1 MNSPVWAIVDFDA
14 LKAMTRGGND
24 FPPFFRPAPGLDVD
38 GKARA
43 GVSSFAAFCS
53 ADLRRGASLS
63 AGDAFVAAFGRRNG
77 NVFGQV
83 SGKRVCGQRGATRG
97 DAMMY
102 RQGRWRKSRGTV
114 RSACGRR
121 DGPVAGRS
129 CAEIPQNVPACGEEC
144 GGGALPGQEQ
154 HERRGSIRQMRQGG
168 KDASVRKPAM
178 RGRRKVWRRVSHEG
192 RRRNE
197 GGQEDGTRK
206 TAQEKRR
213 NQCGAANPLRVAN
226 VNRRGRGTG
235 KAVRRAICA
244 P

>member
-1 MNSPVWAIVDFDA
+1 MI
-14 LKAMTRGGND
+14 
-24 FPPFFRPAPGLDVD
+24 PPFFRPASGLDGD
-38 GKARA
+38 GKAPKGGQEFVRR
-43 GVSSFAAFCS
+43 FLAADS
-53 ADLRRGASLS
+53 RRGASLN

-83 SGKRVCGQRGATRG
+83 SGKRVCGRRGATRRCIGRG
-97 DAMMY
+97 DGA
-102 RQGRWRKSRGTV
+102 RGRGTV
-114 RSACGRR
+114 RIACGRR

-168 KDASVRKPAM
+168 NDASVRKPAM

-192 RRRNE
+192 
-197 GGQEDGTRK
+197 GQEDGTRK

-213 NQCGAANPLRVAN
+213 SESPPR
-226 VNRRGRGTG
+226 RERGRPRGGTG

>member
-1 MNSPVWAIVDFDA
+1 MI
-14 LKAMTRGGND
+14 
-24 FPPFFRPAPGLDVD
+24 PPFFRPAPGLDVD

-53 ADLRRGASLS
+53 ADSRRGASLN
-63 AGDAFVAAFGRRNG
+63 AGDALMAAFGRRNG

-83 SGKRVCGQRGATRG
+83 SGKRVCGRRGATRRCIGRG
-97 DAMMY
+97 DGA
-102 RQGRWRKSRGTV
+102 RGRGTV
-114 RSACGRR
+114 RIACGRR

-154 HERRGSIRQMRQGG
+154 HERRGSIRQLRQGG
-168 KDASVRKPAM
+168 NDASVRKPAM
-178 RGRRKVWRRVSHEG
+178 RGRRKAWRRVSHEG

-197 GGQEDGTRK
+197 GCQEDGQEDGTR
-206 TAQEKRR
+206 RR
-213 NQCGAANPLRVAN
+213 RKKSGEANPLRVAN